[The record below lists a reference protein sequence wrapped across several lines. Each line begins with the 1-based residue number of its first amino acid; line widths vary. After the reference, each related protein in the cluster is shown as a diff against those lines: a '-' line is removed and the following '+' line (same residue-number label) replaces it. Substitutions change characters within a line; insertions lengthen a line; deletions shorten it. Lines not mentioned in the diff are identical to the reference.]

1 MKITDFFKKL
11 FAILIFFG
19 IIKGLIRFPN
29 DRRLL
34 STMKKRIASIFLS
47 MLFMCCFCVNVL
59 TAGAISFTPSFDI
72 NSSAGLLINLDTD
85 EVVYQKNADTQYMP
99 GSLVQIMEAVIV
111 LENCQNLGTRITAD
125 ASLYGKYADSEY
137 PDDIRFADIKDHD
150 TLTVEELLYAMMLTS
165 SVEASVMLANQFG
178 NGSMS
183 AFVDMMNA
191 RAQELGCTQT
201 HFTNVTGMY
210 DISQKTTANDM
221 ALITRHALSLN
232 KFEQI
237 ATTVSF
243 APFSANQERHDEDWI
258 WTHSNLMVIPNSEY
272 HMEGAKGIKTANL
285 TAQGRNII
293 TEASRDGNHF
303 LVILLAA
310 PFEDKDGH
318 LKYYHIEDAT
328 TLFEWVFTHFSFR
341 TILTDSAELGQISV
355 KNGSNTDYVLVK
367 PAKSYGMLWYD
378 AADVNSITQDIELRS
393 NVSAPVNQGDV
404 LGSVTLKFSGEEI
417 TTVDLVAT
425 SSVELSNMKYYLA
438 LAKHF
443 PKTEWLGRAIL
454 FSILLSAIYIALC
467 AYSHMQYLKRRKP
480 VTPVHLKPNSAAVKR
495 EARKAEHRNRDV

>member
-1 MKITDFFKKL
+1 
-11 FAILIFFG
+11 
-19 IIKGLIRFPN
+19 
-29 DRRLL
+29 
-34 STMKKRIASIFLS
+34 MKKRIVPIFLS
-47 MLFMCCFCVNVL
+47 MLLVCCFCVNTL
-59 TAGAISFTPSFDI
+59 TAGAISFTPNFDI
-72 NSSAGLLINLDTD
+72 NSAAGLLINLDTD

-125 ASLYGKYADSEY
+125 GSLYAKYSDSEY
-137 PDDIRFADIKDHD
+137 PDDVRYADIRDHD

-183 AFVDMMNA
+183 AFVDMMNT

-210 DISQKTTANDM
+210 DIAQKTTANDL
-221 ALITRHALSLN
+221 AIIVRHAMTLN

-243 APFSANQERHDEDWI
+243 TPFSANQERHTDEWV

-272 HMEGAKGIKTANL
+272 HMDGAKGIKTANI

-293 TEASRDGNHF
+293 TEASRDGNNF

-310 PFEDKDGH
+310 PFEDKDGN

-328 TLFEWVFTHFSFR
+328 TLFDWVFTHFSFK
-341 TILTDSAELGQISV
+341 TLLSDTAELGQISV
-355 KNGSNTDYVLVK
+355 RNGSNTDYVLVK
-367 PAKSYGMLWYD
+367 PVKSFGMLWYD
-378 AADVNSITQDIELRS
+378 AADANSITQDIDLRS
-393 NVSAPVNQGDV
+393 NVSAPVKKGDV
-404 LGSVTLKFSGEEI
+404 LGTVTLKFSGEEVA
-417 TTVDLVAT
+417 TVDLVAT
-425 SSVELSNMKYYLA
+425 SSVELSQFKYYLA

-443 PKTEWLGRAIL
+443 PKTEWLLRAIL
-454 FSILLSAIYIALC
+454 FSVLFCAIYIALC

-480 VTPVHLKPNSAAVKR
+480 ATPVHLKPNSAAALR
-495 EARKAEHRNRDV
+495 EARKAEHRNKEK